1 MRNKVLLI
9 ALSVSL
15 GLPALAQTPRDP
27 NAFPNKP
34 VRVIVPFPPGGGTEA
49 FARMTAHGLTELWG
63 QQVIVENRAG
73 AGGTIGS
80 GIAAKAAPDGYTL
93 LVGLNGTH
101 GIAQSLYHQIPY
113 DTVNDFTPITML
125 AIGPNYLTVHPS
137 LPVKTAKDLVALAK
151 ANPGQLN
158 YGSAGVGTPPH
169 LQMAVFNKMSGTKI
183 VHIAFQGGGPTT
195 IAIISGQ
202 IQVAMTAISNGK
214 PLVEAGKLK
223 VIGLTGAKRPATP
236 ALAQYPT
243 IAESGVP
250 NYDENT
256 WYGLFAPAGLPP
268 ALLQKINAD
277 VLKVLR
283 APEINTRFGPE
294 GQTIVGNTPDEFKE
308 NVRAEVAK
316 WRTMLKELGLQ
327 QL

>member
-1 MRNKVLLI
+1 
-9 ALSVSL
+9 
-15 GLPALAQTPRDP
+15 
-27 NAFPNKP
+27 
-34 VRVIVPFPPGGGTEA
+34 
-49 FARMTAHGLTELWG
+49 
-63 QQVIVENRAG
+63 
-73 AGGTIGS
+73 
-80 GIAAKAAPDGYTL
+80 
-93 LVGLNGTH
+93 
-101 GIAQSLYHQIPY
+101 
-113 DTVNDFTPITML
+113 
-125 AIGPNYLTVHPS
+125 
-137 LPVKTAKDLVALAK
+137 
-151 ANPGQLN
+151 
-158 YGSAGVGTPPH
+158 
-169 LQMAVFNKMSGTKI
+169 MAVFNKMSGTKI

-294 GQTIVGNTPDEFKE
+294 GQTIVGNTSDEFKE

>member
-1 MRNKVLLI
+1 MLQSFDVLVVDLKMEEMDGI
-9 ALSVSL
+9 VFLQEALKIWPWVGVVIVSGFITDEALS
-15 GLPALAQTPRDP
+15 
-27 NAFPNKP
+27 
-34 VRVIVPFPPGGGTEA
+34 
-49 FARMTAHGLTELWG
+49 
-63 QQVIVENRAG
+63 
-73 AGGTIGS
+73 
-80 GIAAKAAPDGYTL
+80 
-93 LVGLNGTH
+93 
-101 GIAQSLYHQIPY
+101 
-113 DTVNDFTPITML
+113 
-125 AIGPNYLTVHPS
+125 
-137 LPVKTAKDLVALAK
+137 
-151 ANPGQLN
+151 
-158 YGSAGVGTPPH
+158 
-169 LQMAVFNKMSGTKI
+169 
-183 VHIAFQGGGPTT
+183 
-195 IAIISGQ
+195 
-202 IQVAMTAISNGK
+202 
-214 PLVEAGKLK
+214 EAGKLK

-256 WYGLFAPAGLPP
+256 WYGLFAPASLPP

-283 APEINTRFGPE
+283 APEINARFGPE